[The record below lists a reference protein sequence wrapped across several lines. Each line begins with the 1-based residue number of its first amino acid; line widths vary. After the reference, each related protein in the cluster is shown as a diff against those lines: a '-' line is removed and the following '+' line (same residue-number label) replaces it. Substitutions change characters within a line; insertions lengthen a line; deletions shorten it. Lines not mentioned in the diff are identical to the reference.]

1 MRASRE
7 INAEQIRLGRGAECE
22 LRLADPRVP
31 IHART
36 ILLGKSGAQLYEVGD
51 QNADATAIYQA
62 PLTLTVGTTLKIG
75 PFQLVIIEPGDA
87 DLALT
92 LELAQALPQNSKAV
106 DKEVFFRATRLP
118 VSRRLLAWAL
128 FLPILVWF
136 LLLPSL
142 NFFLDNHSTAA
153 SKITTG
159 ESRPEHQAKK
169 ILALAGD
176 GSWNPGELSAG
187 HQAFGSNCKSCHSES
202 FTRVKDKDCK
212 ACHQNIGDHVSKKT
226 GHIAT
231 LDGTRCASCHRDHKG
246 ALALQQ
252 QNTHYFMSE
261 CSSCHGN
268 IKSSMANSA
277 SANTSDFA
285 REHPE
290 FRVML
295 AASSANTNTS
305 AVPTRVRL
313 PALGRLSE
321 NSALKFPHDV
331 HLDPKGV
338 NGPQGRIKTNCASCH
353 TLDSTGTH
361 FKPVT
366 MKDHCQSCH
375 ELRFELAAPER
386 QLAHGS
392 VNDVM
397 TSLREFYSYVAVN
410 GIVLNRQQSSSQTQ
424 IDTSVRGLPGK
435 PASAAIRLNGSAD
448 IDVQVQHAASE
459 IFEKTSCFS
468 CHVINRTH
476 AENGDV
482 SWIISPIKPAPAR
495 MPAATF
501 SHDKHRMA
509 SCDSCHAASSSK
521 SSHDVLM
528 PKIESCRGC
537 HAGRNA
543 EPKKIVS
550 NCGLCHG
557 FHTNSHSTA
566 LSNAQSNAQSNTIA
580 NNLPVK
586 DMPVLWPATHD
597 MTLPQSQPLQQPQ
610 QPSQKQPHAVSD
622 QTKAAPDMPG
632 APATPYKS
640 RLIQSKTSS
649 AAAKK

>member
-51 QNADATAIYQA
+51 QNADLTAIYQA
-62 PLTLTVGTTLKIG
+62 PITLKVGTTLNIG

-92 LELAQALPQNSKAV
+92 LELVQALPQNSKAV

-128 FLPILVWF
+128 FLPILIWF

-142 NFFLDNHSTAA
+142 NFFLNNHDNVAKKTSM
-153 SKITTG
+153 G
-159 ESRPEHQAKK
+159 ESRSAHQAKK

-176 GSWNPGELSAG
+176 GPWNPGELASS
-187 HQAFGSNCKSCHSES
+187 HQAFGNNCKSCHSES
-202 FTRVKDKDCK
+202 FSRVKDKDCK

-226 GHIAT
+226 GHIAA
-231 LDGTRCASCHRDHKG
+231 LDATRCASCHRDHKG
-246 ALALQQ
+246 ALGLQQ

-261 CSSCHGN
+261 CSSCHGD
-268 IKSSMANSA
+268 IKSSMAHSTSENA
-277 SANTSDFA
+277 SDFA

-295 AASSANTNTS
+295 AAANAKNT
-305 AVPTRVRL
+305 PTRVRL
-313 PALGRLSE
+313 PSTGHLSE

-331 HLDPKGV
+331 HLNPKGV
-338 NGPQGRIKTNCASCH
+338 NGPQGRVKTNCASCH
-353 TLDSTGTH
+353 ILDSTGTN

-366 MKDHCQSCH
+366 MKDNCQSCH

-386 QLAHGS
+386 QLTHGS

-410 GIVLNRQQSSSQTQ
+410 RIVLNRQQSSSQTQ

-435 PASAAIRLNGSAD
+435 PATLAIRLNGSSD
-448 IDVQVQHAASE
+448 IDNQVQHAANE
-459 IFEKTSCFS
+459 IFEKTSCYG
-468 CHVINRTH
+468 CHDITRTH
-476 AENGDV
+476 VKSGDV
-482 SWIISPIKPAPAR
+482 SWVISPIKPAPAR

-501 SHDKHRMA
+501 SHNKHRMA
-509 SCDSCHAASSSK
+509 ACDNCHAASSST

-528 PKIESCRGC
+528 PTIESCRGC
-537 HAGRNA
+537 HAGRNP

-557 FHTNSHSTA
+557 FHTNQH
-566 LSNAQSNAQSNTIA
+566 NNIQSN
-580 NNLPVK
+580 LPAK
-586 DMPVLWPATHD
+586 DMPVLWPAAHD
-597 MTLPQSQPLQQPQ
+597 TALSPA
-610 QPSQKQPHAVSD
+610 HTTSD
-622 QTKAAPDMPG
+622 QAKPVPVAPT
-632 APATPYKS
+632 ASASPYKS
-640 RLIQSKTSS
+640 SLIRSKTSS
-649 AAAKK
+649 AATKE